1 MEDHVNKSARTSYAD
16 LNALL
21 AIIIFIDL
29 LFLPRLLFAFGIPV
43 SLLIVI
49 GSIVF
54 IGSSRSVYF
63 NYIGMFMFLLFIV
76 IMSTSVNFGV
86 ITFKNIEPV
95 ESFKRILQFSTI
107 LFYSFYRI
115 DANRLKS
122 TLIIVLR
129 VFYVWVFCFMLL
141 SYYNP
146 AIYYS
151 LMTQIYP
158 EAVEYMEWNLA
169 SFRFSYFYTD
179 PNSAAYLI
187 CFTLAAYV
195 FWERQLRWGVLCGT
209 LATLTIIGTQSRGA
223 YIALLFISVFIL
235 FRKEASI
242 TKKILTVFVITL
254 LVCAISLYFSEE
266 VQLAYKVYEVRLAG
280 EDELGGG
287 RVGKYLYF
295 LQNLNV
301 LPFGTGYNLLRDG
314 EEFRPHSDFI
324 RLNLSY
330 GILALPLLLYYI
342 FPRRSSQ
349 LLLFLMF
356 LIPFLI
362 NTVIDDYRLLPL
374 YLLLFG
380 LLGQFGSSTKTT
392 QILMRKN

>member
-1 MEDHVNKSARTSYAD
+1 MEDHVNKSARPSYAD
-16 LNALL
+16 LNILL

-49 GSIVF
+49 GSIFF
-54 IGSSRSVYF
+54 IRSSRSISF
-63 NYIGMFMFLLFIV
+63 NYIGLFVFLSLIV
-76 IMSTSVNFGV
+76 TMSTSVIFGV

-95 ESFKRILQFSTI
+95 ESFKRVLQFATI

-115 DANRLKS
+115 DAARLKS
-122 TLIIVLR
+122 ALIIVLR
-129 VFYVWVFCFMLL
+129 VFYVWIFCLMLL

-146 AIYYS
+146 TVYYS
-151 LMTQIYP
+151 LLTKIYP

-195 FWERQLRWGVLCGT
+195 FLERHLRWGLLCGT
-209 LATLTIIGTQSRGA
+209 LATLTVIGTQSRGA
-223 YIALLFISVFIL
+223 YIALLLIFIFIV
-235 FRKEASI
+235 FRKEVSQRKKNLAILIIAAS
-242 TKKILTVFVITL
+242 VF
-254 LVCAISLYFSEE
+254 AIATYYSDE
-266 VQLAYKVYEVRLAG
+266 VQGAYKIYQMRLEG

-287 RVGKYLYF
+287 RAGKYLYF

-301 LPFGTGYNLLRDG
+301 LPFGTGYNLLIDG
-314 EEFRPHSDFI
+314 SEFRPHSDLI

-330 GILALPLLLYYI
+330 GAFALPLLLYYV
-342 FPRRSSQ
+342 FPRRRSQ
-349 LLLFLMF
+349 LLLFLVF
-356 LIPFLI
+356 LLPFLI

-380 LLGQFGSSTKTT
+380 MLGQLGSKKTT
-392 QILMRKN
+392 QILLR